1 MKLLNFA
8 NWCDGEVSKSAEI
21 RLSKSI
27 FYVKNHQNVS
37 DVFFVEEK
45 NMNLGAHFLLVT
57 FFDKINFQITLFSKI
72 CPIFDSLPLILCS
85 TIYKSH

>member
-8 NWCDGEVSKSAEI
+8 NWCNGEVSKSAEI

-37 DVFFVEEK
+37 DFFFVEEYEFK
-45 NMNLGAHFLLVT
+45 SS
-57 FFDKINFQITLFSKI
+57 FFVSD
-72 CPIFDSLPLILCS
+72 IF
-85 TIYKSH
+85 